1 MININTLEPIFF
13 FPIEKDYVWGG
24 KKIYKFKKSQK
35 DNTIAESWEIS
46 ANANGDC
53 VIQNDFLNRVTLSEL
68 FRSFEYRK
76 IIFGKKTLRMKQF
89 PILIKFIDAK
99 KNLSIQ
105 VHPDDRY
112 AQKYENAKGKNEMW
126 YIVDCSPKAELICGF
141 NKIYTK
147 KSIINS
153 INNQSIQDYLKY
165 IKIKKGDSIYIPAG
179 TVHAILKN
187 CFVCEIQQNSD
198 LTYRLYDWNRKD
210 SNGNLRTLHTKK
222 AMENIKILKKAK
234 VYRKTKKKNQNI
246 KVKNFKV
253 EDKEIVSEFKDNSN
267 YKTFYAVVI
276 LKGKGEIISNNFRRK
291 IKQGDSFLI
300 PSYLGEY
307 KLCGKLHFLK
317 ISI

>member
-1 MININTLEPIFF
+1 
-13 FPIEKDYVWGG
+13 
-24 KKIYKFKKSQK
+24 
-35 DNTIAESWEIS
+35 
-46 ANANGDC
+46 
-53 VIQNDFLNRVTLSEL
+53 
-68 FRSFEYRK
+68 
-76 IIFGKKTLRMKQF
+76 MKQF

-105 VHPDDRY
+105 VHPNDRY
-112 AQKYENAKGKNEMW
+112 AKKYEHSNGKNEMW

-141 NKIYTK
+141 NKFYTK
-147 KSIINS
+147 KSIMNS
-153 INNQSIQDYLKY
+153 INNQSIENYLKY
-165 IKIKKGDSIYIPAG
+165 VKIQKGDSVYIPAG

-210 SNGNLRTLHTKK
+210 SNGNLRTLHTRETMK
-222 AMENIKILKKAK
+222 NIKTLKSAK
-234 VYRKTKKKNQNI
+234 VYRKSKKKSKNI

-253 EDKEIVSEFKDNSN
+253 EDKEIVSEFKDCSN
-267 YKTFYAVVI
+267 YDTFYAVVV
-276 LKGKGEIISNNFRRK
+276 LKGKGEISSNSFNKK

-300 PSYLGEY
+300 PSHLGEY